1 MYYEGNNEGKS
12 VVAQGFI
19 RTFNNKV
26 YKYTTSISKN
36 IYTSKLANIVNE
48 YNNVYQITNKMK
60 DIDVKSNEYI
70 NIENNDGEPRF
81 EVGDHVRIS
90 EYKKV
95 ENTVRWTYLIEKLNG
110 EEVVVTFYENG
121 LQKTNQTEFNA
132 ERVIKKEGDKRY
144 VK

>member
-26 YKYTTSISKN
+26 YKYMTSISKN
-36 IYTSKLANIVNE
+36 IYTSKLANIVKK

-70 NIENNDGEPRF
+70 NVEIMMENLD
-81 EVGDHVRIS
+81 
-90 EYKKV
+90 
-95 ENTVRWTYLIEKLNG
+95 LKL
-110 EEVVVTFYENG
+110 
-121 LQKTNQTEFNA
+121 
-132 ERVIKKEGDKRY
+132 VIM
-144 VK
+144 

>member
-1 MYYEGNNEGKS
+1 M
-12 VVAQGFI
+12 
-19 RTFNNKV
+19 
-26 YKYTTSISKN
+26 TSISKN

-60 DIDVKSNEYI
+60 DIDVESNEYI
-70 NIENNDGEPRF
+70 NVENNDGEPRF

-90 EYKKV
+90 ECKKV

-121 LQKTNQTEFNA
+121 LQKTNQTEFNV
-132 ERVIKKEGDKRY
+132 ERVIKKEGNKRY

>member
-1 MYYEGNNEGKS
+1 MYYEGY
-12 VVAQGFI
+12 VL
-19 RTFNNKV
+19 
-26 YKYTTSISKN
+26 SKN

-70 NIENNDGEPRF
+70 NVENNDGEPRF

-121 LQKTNQTEFNA
+121 LQKTNQTEFNT

-144 VK
+144 VKWIGHDNSCNSWIYKKDII

>member
-1 MYYEGNNEGKS
+1 
-12 VVAQGFI
+12 
-19 RTFNNKV
+19 
-26 YKYTTSISKN
+26 
-36 IYTSKLANIVNE
+36 
-48 YNNVYQITNKMK
+48 MK
-60 DIDVKSNEYI
+60 DIDVKSNKHI
-70 NIENNDGEPRF
+70 NVENNDGEPRF

-121 LQKTNQTEFNA
+121 LQKTNQTEFNV

>member
-1 MYYEGNNEGKS
+1 M
-12 VVAQGFI
+12 
-19 RTFNNKV
+19 
-26 YKYTTSISKN
+26 TSISKN
-36 IYTSKLANIVNE
+36 IYTSKLANIVKK

-70 NIENNDGEPRF
+70 NVENNDGEPRF

-121 LQKTNQTEFNA
+121 LKKTNQTEFNV

-144 VK
+144 IK